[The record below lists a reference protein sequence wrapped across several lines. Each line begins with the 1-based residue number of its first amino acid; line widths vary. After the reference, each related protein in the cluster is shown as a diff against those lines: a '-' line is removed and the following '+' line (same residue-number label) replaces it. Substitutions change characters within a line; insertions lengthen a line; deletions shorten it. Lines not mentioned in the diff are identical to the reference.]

1 MKILGIRNCS
11 EGIRYC
17 ILEIETSGDVIC
29 KNLERENLIQIPRE
43 YDNCEDMLIWYK
55 NEINRII
62 DSEITINSIA
72 LKHNENTRSD
82 CYSNLKKVMFMDCI
96 VTLVAKE
103 KGVSFASYG
112 YNQLG
117 VNSKNVQKIA
127 EEKLG
132 RTIKHWNKNIADA
145 MIVALKQKEYD
156 V

>member
-17 ILEIETSGDVIC
+17 ILEIEASGDVIC
-29 KNLERENLIQIPRE
+29 KNLDKENLIQVPKE
-43 YDNCEDMLIWYK
+43 YENCEDMLIWYK

-62 DSEITINSIA
+62 DSEIDVNSIA
-72 LKHNENTRSD
+72 LKHNENVRSD

-96 VTLVAKE
+96 VTLIAKE
-103 KGVSFASYG
+103 RGVSFASYG

-117 VNSKNVQKIA
+117 VNSKNVQVFA
-127 EEKLG
+127 ESKLG
-132 RTIKHWNKNIADA
+132 KTKKHWNKNMADA
-145 MIVALKQKEYD
+145 IVVALKQKDYE